1 MDPAATTS
9 ITESAIVIAG
19 FSGLVLVLG
28 QGGGQSETVAEFRII
43 TMLLFAFSA
52 AFGSLIPTIVQSF
65 TLDIEVWEISCF
77 WLAMIL
83 AANVAATFL
92 LMRRLTHKE
101 RSELKR
107 WMIAL
112 VFVGNPTFIIWI
124 FLNLIGFV
132 PGTPTAPFISALV
145 WQLVLSSL
153 LFVRLILNRPKKS
166 PIIE

>member
-9 ITESAIVIAG
+9 ITEFAIVIAG
-19 FSGLVLVLG
+19 FSGLVLALG
-28 QGGGQSETVAEFRII
+28 QGSGQSDTVAKFRIV
-43 TMLLFAFSA
+43 TMLMFAFSA
-52 AFGSLIPTIVQSF
+52 AFGSMIPTIVQGF

-83 AANVAATFL
+83 ATNVAATFL

-112 VFVGNPTFIIWI
+112 VFVGNTTFIIWI

-145 WQLVLSSL
+145 CQLVLSSL
-153 LFVRLILNRPKKS
+153 LFVRLVLNRPKES
-166 PIIE
+166 PINE